1 MSNFDDT
8 YGDDVPRAPYTEYE
22 EFAPEAGQYEEPNYG
37 RRAVRSVEDDIRYA
51 IERANSA
58 KPLPLSNSMKFSREE
73 LTELI
78 ELLTIAAEN
87 LPYELAEARRA
98 LREREAL
105 MAEEQAK
112 AQDIIKRAE
121 SYAAQLIEQTEVV
134 RQARLEA
141 QSIINEATVAA
152 RKMVTQH
159 EDYLDRKLADFENIL
174 SNLLATTQKGRSRL
188 AAEPM
193 PVPTDTAAIAEQ
205 FFAGDPVSTTDAPFD
220 YEAEVGATDEAH

>member
-1 MSNFDDT
+1 MSNFDEPYDDT
-8 YGDDVPRAPYTEYE
+8 FPRAPYAEYE
-22 EFAPEAGQYEEPNYG
+22 EFTPEQEQATASYG
-37 RRAVRSVEDDIRYA
+37 RQPLPSVEDRILDV
-51 IERANSA
+51 IEMVHNA
-58 KPLPLSNSMKFSREE
+58 KPLPLSNQVRVGRD
-73 LTELI
+73 ELI
-78 ELLTIAAEN
+78 QALEVAAQS

-174 SNLLATTQKGRSRL
+174 SNLLTTTQKGRSRL
-188 AAEPM
+188 AADPM

-205 FFAGDPVSTTDAPFD
+205 FFAGEPAAAAPFD
-220 YEAEVGATDEAH
+220 YEAEVGSSDGTL